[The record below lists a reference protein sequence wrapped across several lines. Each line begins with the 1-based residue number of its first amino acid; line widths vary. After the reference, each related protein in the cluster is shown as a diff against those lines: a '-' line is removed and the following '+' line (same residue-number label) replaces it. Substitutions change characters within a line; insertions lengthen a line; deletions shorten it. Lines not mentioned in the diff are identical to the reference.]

1 MFLTR
6 SNVFKKEKPWMGTKK
21 GDEGNA
27 IIYTLR
33 REGKGEFE
41 ERVGKDGG
49 KLVRVGRAVDG
60 RKVVENKVIIFFSGR
75 KSHQL
80 DEDQGDRL
88 L

>member
-1 MFLTR
+1 M
-6 SNVFKKEKPWMGTKK
+6 
-21 GDEGNA
+21 
-27 IIYTLR
+27 
-33 REGKGEFE
+33 
-41 ERVGKDGG
+41 G